1 MLNLCNSPSLLM
13 ILDGCKLSC
22 IGFYTKLKKK
32 GLFLLKILFFYF
44 EKKYNNKI
52 RGHCLK
58 KKKPA
63 HHGFSGINL

>member
-1 MLNLCNSPSLLM
+1 M

-22 IGFYTKLKKK
+22 IGFYTKLKKRFISTK
-32 GLFLLKILFFYF
+32 NTFFYF